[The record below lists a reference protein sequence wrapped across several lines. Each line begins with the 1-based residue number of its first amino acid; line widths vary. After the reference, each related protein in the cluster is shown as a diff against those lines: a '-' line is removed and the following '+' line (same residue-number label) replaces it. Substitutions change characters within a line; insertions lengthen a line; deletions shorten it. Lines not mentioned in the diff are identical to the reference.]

1 MDALG
6 GMVLVIT
13 LGALAAYVLLFI
25 AALISIVTSTLDGAM
40 KVVWL
45 IFAFIAPF
53 IGSLLWFLVGRKR
66 TPNVA

>member
-6 GMVLVIT
+6 GMVLFVT
-13 LGALAAYVLLFI
+13 LGAIAVYALLFI
-25 AALISIVTSTLDGAM
+25 AALISIVTSTLDGGM

-45 IFAFIAPF
+45 VFAFIAPF